1 MGANAIAQP
10 PPRRHRKAP
19 VDNVARSR
27 AAEAWLMEA
36 DIIAP
41 HMTGEFLSAVIL
53 LTLVTDPFGNV
64 ALVNAMLRDVA
75 PARRRLVILRECA
88 IAFGIL
94 VLAMLF
100 GRAFLE
106 LVHLSETPLSIA
118 GGVILFM
125 IAIRMVFAHPEGAF
139 GPQRG
144 GEPLIVPLAIPL
156 IAGPSALATVMLM
169 ATREPARLGLWLAA
183 LAVTMAIVTAVLAA
197 GARLQRWLGDA
208 AMQGIE
214 RLMGLILTAI
224 AVEMLL
230 GGIRAFVEGL

>member
-1 MGANAIAQP
+1 
-10 PPRRHRKAP
+10 
-19 VDNVARSR
+19 
-27 AAEAWLMEA
+27 
-36 DIIAP
+36 
-41 HMTGEFLSAVIL
+41 MTGEFLSAVIL

-88 IAFGIL
+88 IAFAIL

-106 LVHLSETPLSIA
+106 LMHLSETSLSIA

-169 ATREPARLGLWLAA
+169 ATREPSRLGLWLAA